1 MALSPELYGTPAS
14 RLDSFVAQW
23 LQPNREWKE
32 EVLDAVRTVEQF
44 LRAETFQG
52 EDGLDQEV
60 QVLKVVKVGSFGN
73 GTVLR
78 SSAEVELVV
87 FLSCFR
93 SFQQEARHHQAVLR
107 MIRKKLWTCQDLLAL
122 GLEVLGVSQG
132 VPDALTFT
140 IQTRWTAELVTVTI
154 VPAYRALGPSVSNSE
169 PHPEV
174 YVSLIKAGGYP
185 GNLSPSFCELQRN
198 FVKHRPTKLKSLL
211 RLVKH
216 WYLQYV
222 KAKCPRAMLP
232 PLYALELLTIY
243 AWEMGT
249 LEDESFSLDEGLIT
263 VMELLQKYKSLCIY
277 WTRHYAIEN
286 PIIEDCVRKQFQ
298 RERPIIL
305 DPADPTYNVAEGYR
319 WDIVAQRANQCLKQD
334 CCYDNQENP
343 VPSWNVMS
351 ARNINVTV
359 EQWGYPDLILTVNP
373 HETIMNVKEKIR
385 RRKGYS
391 SQQRLTFQQPSGERQ
406 LLDSYSSLADFGIFS
421 DTRISLLETTA
432 SEILV
437 FVKIPGGGSHAYAI
451 DPKSFILSLKQQIE
465 DKQGILRNQQQLE
478 FQGQVLQDWLA
489 FRSYGIEDS
498 DTLILSKR
506 RVKKVPL
513 VRS

>member
-44 LRAETFQG
+44 LRAETFEG
-52 EDGLDQEV
+52 EGGLDQEV

-93 SFQQEARHHQAVLR
+93 SFQQEARHHHTVLR
-107 MIRKKLWTCQDLLAL
+107 MIRKKLWTCQDLLDL

-132 VPDALTFT
+132 VPDDLAF
-140 IQTRWTAELVTVTI
+140 IIHTRWTSEPVTVTI
-154 VPAYRALGPSVSNSE
+154 VPAYRALGPSVPSSQL
-169 PHPEV
+169 HPEV
-174 YVSLIKAGGYP
+174 YVRLIKAGGYP
-185 GNLSPSFCELQRN
+185 GHFSPSFCELQRN
-198 FVKHRPTKLKSLL
+198 FVKHRPTKLKSFL

-222 KAKCPRAMLP
+222 KAKSPRAMLP

-249 LEDESFSLDEGLIT
+249 LEDESFRLDEGLVT
-263 VMELLQKYKSLCIY
+263 VMELLQKYQLLCIY
-277 WTRHYAIEN
+277 WTSHYTFEN

-305 DPADPTYNVAEGYR
+305 DPADPTHNVAEGYR

-351 ARNINVTV
+351 ARNIEVTV
-359 EQWGYPDLILTVNP
+359 EQWGYPDLILIMNP
-373 HETIMNVKEKIR
+373 HETISDIKKKIR
-385 RRKGYS
+385 RRQGS
-391 SQQRLTFQQPSGERQ
+391 SGLQRLSFQQPSGERQ
-406 LLDSYSSLADFGIFS
+406 LLTGDNSLADFGIFS
-421 DTRISLLETTA
+421 DTRISLLETIG
-432 SEILV
+432 SEIQV
-437 FVKIPGGGSHAYAI
+437 FVKNPGGGSHAYAI
-451 DPKSFILSLKQQIE
+451 DPKSFILNLKQQIE
-465 DKQGILRNQQQLE
+465 DRQGILQNQQQLE
-478 FQGQVLQDWLA
+478 FEGQILQDWLA
-489 FRSYGIEDS
+489 FGSYGIEDN
-498 DTLILSKR
+498 DTLTLSKKNVR
-506 RVKKVPL
+506 KVPF
-513 VRS
+513 VRI